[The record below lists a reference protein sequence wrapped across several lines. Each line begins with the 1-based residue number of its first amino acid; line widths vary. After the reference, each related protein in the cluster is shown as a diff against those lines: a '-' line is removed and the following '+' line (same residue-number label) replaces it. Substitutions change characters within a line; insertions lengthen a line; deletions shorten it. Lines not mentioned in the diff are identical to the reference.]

1 MHVAGN
7 RKGRKKSMN
16 FELNL
21 VPFIDV
27 LSTCI
32 CFLLVTAV
40 FINLGSF
47 STSQAIGS
55 EKSKQEEKKGS
66 VTVSLGHKREI
77 RFEVKD
83 VKGLRGSQALTT
95 IGGENGTVN
104 FKRTQ
109 EWINSFAGQYADESG
124 AECIGCPSTS
134 VSGPGATLD
143 GCVCEGVGEHRYIAA
158 DATASDLQCV
168 TCPQRTASRSPPP
181 SS

>member
-7 RKGRKKSMN
+7 NKGGRRKNLN

-47 STSQAIGS
+47 HVSQAVGS
-55 EKSKQEEKKGS
+55 EKTKQDEKPKGT
-66 VTVSLGHKREI
+66 VTVSLGGRGDI

-83 VKGLRGSQALTT
+83 VKGMRGSQALTT
-95 IGGENGTVN
+95 ISGDAGKVN
-104 FKRTQ
+104 FKRTE
-109 EWINSFAGQYADESG
+109 EWIAAFASQYKDVKTVL
-124 AECIGCPSTS
+124 IMPN
-134 VSGPGATLD
+134 
-143 GCVCEGVGEHRYIAA
+143 
-158 DATASDLQCV
+158 
-168 TCPQRTASRSPPP
+168 P
-181 SS
+181 SSKYDDLIQLMAQFKKSSMDQIGIAPL